1 MIRPAKTTDV
11 WALADIIE
19 AGCARSRYAGHGT
32 VDKKLAR
39 TMLAQAVQ
47 RHGGQTEGSTFLMV
61 NECDDRID
69 AFIFA
74 SLGRIY
80 NVLDILASC
89 DHYLLGLVDCDA
101 RALGRLFR
109 AYVEWADG
117 NPRVF
122 EIGASWADTIPET
135 EVITRLFE
143 RNGFTLCGKQY
154 RREAQ
159 RIAMEVAA

>member
-19 AGCARSRYAGHGT
+19 AGCARSRYAGAVI
-32 VDKKLAR
+32 VDKKIAR
-39 TMLAQAVQ
+39 TLLAQAVQ
-47 RHGGQTEGSTFLMV
+47 RHGGSTEGSTFLMV

-69 AFIFA
+69 AFLFA

-80 NVLDILASC
+80 GVCDLFASC
-89 DHYLLGLVDCDA
+89 DHYLLGLPDCDA

-109 AYVEWADG
+109 AYVAWAEAI
-117 NPRVF
+117 PRVY

-135 EVITRLFE
+135 ETITRLFE
-143 RNGFTLCGKQY
+143 RQGFALCGKQY
-154 RREAQ
+154 RRDARHLEEA
-159 RIAMEVAA
+159 A